1 VTADFRPRNAAA
13 RPAARWRL
21 PEAPDAAAQAAI
33 TALGAELR
41 LPAAVCALLARRGY
55 AGVEAART
63 YLRPRLDQLLP
74 PSRLPDMDAAVARVV
89 RAVQGGEMILVHGD
103 YDVDGMVSTTILVR
117 TLRAFGAQV
126 VPFIP
131 RRLEDGYD
139 LSMAGVRAAV
149 AAGAAL
155 VITADCGTNAV
166 EPARALQA
174 AGIDLIIVD
183 HHLPSG
189 DPPVCTAFVNP
200 KRAGADYPDPE
211 LAAAGLAFKLALA
224 ITAALGGKEDDVFRM
239 LDLVALATVADVAP
253 LRGENRVLARYGLKV
268 MMDSP
273 NPGLRALIRAAGLE
287 GKPLNA
293 GRIGFGLA
301 PRLNAVGRL
310 GEAIRGVQLLCTSD
324 EHEAMGLAREFEEL
338 NRRRQDL
345 DQRTLARALA
355 MADKLDLSA
364 TRGLV
369 LAEEG
374 WHPGVVGIVASR
386 VVEEF
391 CRPAV
396 LIALEGATGKGS
408 GRSIHAFDLH
418 AGLGE
423 CADLLV
429 RYGGHRAAAGV
440 TIETAK
446 LDAFTARF
454 NAVAS
459 ARLSADDLV
468 PELRVDIEV
477 PLSAATDDLESLLRH
492 LEPFGPGNPAP
503 VFVARGVSVS
513 GVPRTMGKDSSHLK
527 LRLSDGGAEL
537 DAIGWGMGGRA
548 AALAAGGPVDIAF
561 RLERD
566 EYKGESK
573 LQAKLADI
581 RP

>member
-1 VTADFRPRNAAA
+1 
-13 RPAARWRL
+13 
-21 PEAPDAAAQAAI
+21 
-33 TALGAELR
+33 
-41 LPAAVCALLARRGY
+41 
-55 AGVEAART
+55 
-63 YLRPRLDQLLP
+63 
-74 PSRLPDMDAAVARVV
+74 MDAAVARIAL
-89 RAVQGGEMILVHGD
+89 AVQGGEMILVHGD

-117 TLRAFGAQV
+117 TLRAAGARV
-126 VPFIP
+126 TPFIP

-166 EPARALQA
+166 EPALALRT

-183 HHLPSG
+183 HHLPSA
-189 DPPVCTAFVNP
+189 DQPVCAAFVNP
-200 KRAGADYPDPE
+200 KRAGADYPDPD

-224 ITAALGGKEDDVFRM
+224 VTAALGGKEDDVFRM

-268 MMDSP
+268 MIDSP
-273 NPGLRALIRAAGLE
+273 NPGLRALIRAAGLD
-287 GKPLNA
+287 GKPLTA
-293 GRIGFGLA
+293 GRVGFGLA

-310 GEAIRGVQLLCTSD
+310 GEAIRGVQLLCTND
-324 EHEAMGLAREFEEL
+324 EHEAMGLAREFEEM

-345 DQRTLARALA
+345 DQRTLAQALA
-355 MADKLDLSA
+355 MADRLDLNA

-369 LAEEG
+369 LAAEG
-374 WHPGVVGIVASR
+374 WHPGVIGIVASR

-396 LIALEGATGKGS
+396 LIALEGAQGKGS

-418 AGLGE
+418 AALGE

-429 RYGGHRAAAGV
+429 RYGGHHAAAGV

-446 LDAFTARF
+446 LEAFAEKF

-459 ARLSADDLV
+459 AKLCADDLV

-503 VFVARGVSVS
+503 VFVARGVSVT
-513 GVPRTMGKDSSHLK
+513 GVPRTMGKDNSHLK
-527 LRLSDGGAEL
+527 LRLADGAAEL
-537 DAIGWGMGGRA
+537 DAIGWGMGARA
-548 AALAAGGPVDIAF
+548 AALAAGGPVDIVF

-566 EYKGESK
+566 EYKGESR